1 MSGSNEWQKILR
13 GILLLIA
20 LHGIAFVIAVAIGLL
35 IYALITIVPS
45 RSDTQALFILLNGY
59 TSLAFM
65 VIGIGI
71 SQMFY
76 VIPVIFVLLL
86 DRRYA
91 TIKGIIIGAVL
102 TLLFNIAGVTLFFSW
117 TLPSLQVGM

>member
-117 TLPSLQVGM
+117 TLPSLQVGR